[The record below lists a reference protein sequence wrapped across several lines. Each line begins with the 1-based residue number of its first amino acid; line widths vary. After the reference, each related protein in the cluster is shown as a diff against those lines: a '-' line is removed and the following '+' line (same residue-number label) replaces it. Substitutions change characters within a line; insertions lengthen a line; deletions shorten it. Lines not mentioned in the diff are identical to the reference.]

1 MKINKCMFLVVVL
14 LLKTPT
20 IACQNKINE
29 TDMVTNF
36 VKSVF
41 FEERSTRFIADN
53 FICFETVNS
62 DVKYSLDDRIEIL
75 SKHLKKIKED
85 KKVLLNS
92 EDFYVVGYKDYK
104 HDKVF
109 FSRDTDKIFILI
121 SKNKPVEYFYLIDG
135 RILSFDYILKGD
147 EGVFITY

>member
-1 MKINKCMFLVVVL
+1 M
-14 LLKTPT
+14 LLK
-20 IACQNKINE
+20 
-29 TDMVTNF
+29 
-36 VKSVF
+36 
-41 FEERSTRFIADN
+41 
-53 FICFETVNS
+53 
-62 DVKYSLDDRIEIL
+62 
-75 SKHLKKIKED
+75 
-85 KKVLLNS
+85 S
-92 EDFYVVGYKDYK
+92 EDFYVVGYKDYN